1 MGKKRPTL
9 KGTIQRGYATT
20 STPKKVQDP
29 PPAAAAKKPVAKT
42 PSAAAVDYEKVND
55 ESLADNISA
64 SKANG
69 ADGKNARADFFDPE
83 KEEEQ
88 ALQNLVDKLQDR
100 VEKEVSRQHKAIEYD
115 RRFAKSLP
123 NFEM

>member
-9 KGTIQRGYATT
+9 KGTVQRGYATT

-29 PPAAAAKKPVAKT
+29 PPAAAKKPATSNAKAS
-42 PSAAAVDYEKVND
+42 SAAAVDYEKIND
-55 ESLADNISA
+55 ESLADNLSA
-64 SKANG
+64 SRSTAPDG
-69 ADGKNARADFFDPE
+69 TRAEADYFDPE

-100 VEKEVSRQHKAIEYD
+100 VEKEV
-115 RRFAKSLP
+115 
-123 NFEM
+123 